1 MPELGDFSDVEVIEV
16 LVEPGDE
23 VAIEESLITLET
35 DKASMDVPSTH
46 AGKVSALKVKVG
58 DKVNAGDVILT
69 LDATELV
76 ESESTVVLD
85 VEVQKAILA
94 AATPT
99 AEVLRQPRAGETHS
113 AQLVVIGSGPGGY
126 TAAFR
131 AADLGLA
138 VILVERYPVLGG
150 VCLNVGCI
158 PSKTL
163 LHASELYEDAKT
175 KFPKMGIVTQGV
187 AVDLAAMMAHKN
199 KVVGELTKGVEFLFK
214 KNKVEGIVGAATI
227 SAPGKVSV
235 KTKEALR
242 ELSAKHIVIATGS
255 DVAPLPGITID
266 EKTIV
271 SSTGALALSEVPGRL
286 LVVGAGVIGLE
297 MGSVWRRLGSEVKVV
312 EFLDRIVPGVDAE
325 VAKQFQRLLERQ
337 GMSFTLSSKVVGVE
351 KKGGELIVAIEPA
364 SGGKPQFVNADV
376 MLVATGRRPYTDGL
390 GLDQAGVTRD
400 KQGRIVTDG
409 DFRTSVDTIW
419 AIGDVREG
427 AMLAH
432 KAEDEAVAVAE
443 IIAGRAGHVNYDAI
457 ASVIYTYPE
466 VATVGKTEEEVKE
479 AGIAYRVGKFP
490 FAANARAKSNLTT
503 EGFVKIIADAKTDRV
518 LGVHM
523 IGPDVGNMIGEASLA
538 LEFSAASEDIART
551 SHAHPTLA
559 EAIRQAAMGVTGWT
573 MQM

>member
-1 MPELGDFSDVEVIEV
+1 VKFSVMADQFDV
-16 LVEPGDE
+16 
-23 VAIEESLITLET
+23 
-35 DKASMDVPSTH
+35 
-46 AGKVSALKVKVG
+46 
-58 DKVNAGDVILT
+58 
-69 LDATELV
+69 
-76 ESESTVVLD
+76 
-85 VEVQKAILA
+85 
-94 AATPT
+94 
-99 AEVLRQPRAGETHS
+99 
-113 AQLVVIGSGPGGY
+113 VVIGGGPGGY
-126 TAAFR
+126 NCAIR
-131 AADLGLA
+131 AGQLGLKA
-138 VILVERYPVLGG
+138 ACIDQRSTFGG
-150 VCLNVGCI
+150 TCLNVGCI

-163 LHASELYEDAKT
+163 LHASELYEDTKT

-235 KTKEALR
+235 ATKEGLR

-325 VAKQFQRLLERQ
+325 VAKHFQRLLERQ

-390 GLDQAGVTRD
+390 GLDQADVTRD

-466 VATVGKTEEEVKE
+466 VATVGKTEEEVKK